1 MKVIPSD
8 AIPLGMDY
16 SSQTTHSEDS
26 AAVEGPT
33 DDLALVRR
41 LQARDREAFASLI
54 DRYHGSL
61 YRLARMYVATD
72 AVAEEVVQETWMG
85 VLNGLGTFE
94 GRSSLKTWLF
104 RILTNR
110 AKTRGAREARTIP
123 FAMNEPD
130 DADDPAVDPA
140 RFLPNEMWALPPR
153 GWEEDTPE
161 KLLMDCE
168 AVAFITRAIEDLPA
182 RQRIVITLRDVEG
195 LDAEEVRNLL
205 DVSETN
211 QRVLLHRARSKVR
224 NDLERYLAG
233 G

>member
-8 AIPLGMDY
+8 ATTLDMER
-16 SSQTTHSEDS
+16 SSQTTHGDDP
-26 AAVEGPT
+26 AAVDVAA
-33 DDLALVRR
+33 DDIALVRR

-61 YRLARMYVATD
+61 HRLARMYVATD

-110 AKTRGAREARTIP
+110 AKTRGAREARSVP
-123 FAMNEPD
+123 FAMDEPD
-130 DADDPAVDPA
+130 GADDPAVDPA
-140 RFLPNEMWALPPR
+140 RFRPDEMWALPPR
-153 GWEEDTPE
+153 RWEEDTPE
-161 KLLMDCE
+161 KLLIDRE
-168 AVAFITRAIEDLPA
+168 AVAFITRAIEELPA

-195 LDAEEVRNLL
+195 LDAEEVRNIL

>member
-1 MKVIPSD
+1 MDSPPDQKIP
-8 AIPLGMDY
+8 AA
-16 SSQTTHSEDS
+16 S
-26 AAVEGPT
+26 AEEVE
-33 DDLALVRR
+33 LVAR
-41 LQARDREAFASLI
+41 LRARDRTAFAALI

-61 YRLARMYVATD
+61 YRLARMYVASD

-110 AKTRGAREARTIP
+110 AKTRGAREARSVP
-123 FAMNEPD
+123 FAMDEPD
-130 DADDPAVDPA
+130 DAGEPAVDPV

-153 GWEEDTPE
+153 RWEEDTPE
-161 KLLMDCE
+161 KLLIDRE
-168 AVAFITRAIEDLPA
+168 AVAFITRAIEGLPA

-195 LDAEEVRNLL
+195 LDAEEVRNVL

>member
-1 MKVIPSD
+1 MIPSAATTLD
-8 AIPLGMDY
+8 MEL
-16 SSQTTHSEDS
+16 SSQTAQSDDS
-26 AAVEGPT
+26 AAADVSA

-41 LQARDREAFASLI
+41 LQARDRKAFASLI

-61 YRLARMYVATD
+61 HRLARMYVATD

-94 GRSSLKTWLF
+94 GRSSLKTWL
-104 RILTNR
+104 
-110 AKTRGAREARTIP
+110 GAREARSVP
-123 FAMNEPD
+123 FAIDEPD
-130 DADDPAVDPA
+130 EADDPAVDPA

-153 GWEEDTPE
+153 RWEEDTPE
-161 KLLMDCE
+161 KLLLDRE
-168 AVAFITRAIEDLPA
+168 AVAFITRAIEELPA

-195 LDAEEVRNLL
+195 LDAEEVRNIL